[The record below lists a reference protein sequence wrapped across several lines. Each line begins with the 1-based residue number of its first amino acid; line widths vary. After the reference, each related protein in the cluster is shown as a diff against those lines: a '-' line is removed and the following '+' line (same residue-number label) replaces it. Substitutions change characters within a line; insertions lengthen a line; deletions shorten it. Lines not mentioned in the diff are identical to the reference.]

1 MKPRSWLV
9 GLAMLPLIGCHSHP
23 LADYRPLVQA
33 GVFSG
38 SIEEAHISDDT
49 CVELISTAHT
59 NGHAFNSAYSVGNL
73 AGARYTEPEI
83 LNFAKLD
90 KIDSITG
97 DAVMLRLVG
106 LSDPTVDLILQR
118 ELQDQPSLSSGEIGR
133 LKNTGLT
140 ESQILDRINQ
150 GMTDDAAEKEASSRE
165 AVRNHSHTDF
175 VRVQGRKPR

>member
-1 MKPRSWLV
+1 
-9 GLAMLPLIGCHSHP
+9 
-23 LADYRPLVQA
+23 VQA

-38 SIEEAHISDDT
+38 SIERLKKLNVSDNEIAQVLKLKEAHISDDT